1 MCLHD
6 RYALFFTKQAECQPE
21 RPLFTMRWMSI
32 IGSQAKQQAS
42 DAILHKKIQ
51 KDFVKYKLKPVFVIA
66 TFTACSF
73 CESLCHNLL
82 SFEINFNRF
91 KSLTSATW
99 GPRILLGYITI
110 VLKISTRIKINE
122 HWQQAHSAI
131 QSSSNT
137 QPVCNIKLLS
147 KFLQQSP

>member
-1 MCLHD
+1 MIVML
-6 RYALFFTKQAECQPE
+6 YSSPSKQNANQNAHCSQWDEC
-21 RPLFTMRWMSI
+21 PLSAAKLNNKLLMRFYT
-32 IGSQAKQQAS
+32 
-42 DAILHKKIQ
+42 KKIQ
-51 KDFVKYKLKPVFVIA
+51 KGFVKYKLKPVFVIA

-99 GPRILLGYITI
+99 GPRILLDYITI

-122 HWQQAHSAI
+122 YWQQAHSAI